1 MIQKTAKDYIAMNV
15 ATAVQHMT
23 KMYLDRLVGSFSKD
37 VRKFDED
44 DSRKFVEKNIKE
56 IKDALF
62 IAKKLNFDGYPYS
75 TRLHLRHMLVFLLL
89 QRQHT
94 IVESGVYEAYV
105 KYIKDQLKRYK
116 NKSLLET
123 IDRSASDVLSTVYN
137 VAFSNNDLSPDEE
150 HVVAELKNKV
160 NVTDIEAYALLAN
173 VRPIDK
179 DFAITMVQFEAVI
192 KELQSM
198 GLVYFLNK
206 DIEERV
212 FVIPTEVATQLAKQF
227 HYPLDNRCFHLLF
240 DDCSK
245 PTLLKLA
252 SYTKIKSND
261 TKEGL
266 IQSLYDHGRT
276 AEELLNLMT
285 RDELASLA
293 RGVDGMFTSGSK
305 EELVQRLLSYF
316 FLLDTHPMAKKNSAL
331 TDVELWEYFDL
342 MGRRDYATLRQ
353 MNVIKKDLEIEH
365 LFEQLTRY
373 AFSKLGNLKLATFR
387 GSNNPDGGAIDEN
400 GSVLLWDN
408 KSLELAYTFPLTH
421 QKQFLQYVVQA
432 TNRNVSSFLVVTG
445 ALEDA
450 EAVEVGCIK
459 LSGEARVNVGVISA
473 TTLKNFF
480 DMYAKVGNGQPLN
493 LQVFNHTGVITKQ
506 ILERR
511 YKTFKKG

>member
-1 MIQKTAKDYIAMNV
+1 MIKSKGFAIMNV

-56 IKDALF
+56 IKDAAF
-62 IAKKLNFDGYPYS
+62 ITKKLNFDSYS
-75 TRLHLRHMLVFLLL
+75 YTMRLHLRHMLIFLLL

-94 IVESGVYEAYV
+94 IVEAGIYDAYV
-105 KYIKDQLKRYK
+105 NYLKEQIKKYK
-116 NKSLLET
+116 NKTLLDA
-123 IDRSASDVLSTVYN
+123 IDRSASNVLNTVFN
-137 VAFSNNDLSPDEE
+137 VAYANNDLSPDEE
-150 HVVAELKNKV
+150 HVINELRDKV
-160 NVTDIEAYALLAN
+160 NVTQTEVYALLVS

-179 DFAITMVQFEAVI
+179 DFAITPKQFEAAI
-192 KELQSM
+192 KELQNM

-206 DIEERV
+206 DIEDRK
-212 FVIPTEVATQLAKQF
+212 FVIPAEVATQLAKRL

-245 PTLLKLA
+245 PTLVRLAKYAKLK
-252 SYTKIKSND
+252 TNN

-266 IQSLYDHGRT
+266 IQKLFEQGRT
-276 AEELLNLMT
+276 AEELLNQMT
-285 RDELASLA
+285 RNELAFLA

-305 EELVQRLLSYF
+305 EELAQRLLTYF
-316 FLLDTHPMAKKNSAL
+316 FLLDPIATKSSAL
-331 TDVELWEYFDL
+331 TDVQLWEYFDL

-373 AFSKLGNLKLATFR
+373 AFSKLGNLKLVTFQ
-387 GSNNPDGGAIDEN
+387 GNNNPDGGVIGED

-408 KSLELAYTFPLTH
+408 KSLELAYTFPLLH
-421 QKQFLQYVVQA
+421 QRQFLQYVMQA
-432 TNRNVSSFLVVTG
+432 ANRNVSSFLVVTG
-445 ALEDA
+445 ALENT

-480 DMYAKVGNGQPLN
+480 DMYAKTSNGRPLN
-493 LQVFNHTGVITKQ
+493 LQVFNHTGVITNE
-506 ILERR
+506 ILGLR
-511 YKTFKKG
+511 YQTFKRS